1 LKGYLSAKEE
11 RLLADTTE
19 RKAVAKKL
27 TLDAFTTIFGHVS
40 ASIRYGSLE
49 VTGSTV
55 TVRFDNSS
63 GELKVSGTYG
73 V

>member
-1 LKGYLSAKEE
+1 VSSKEE
-11 RLLADTTE
+11 QQLMDTTE

-27 TLDAFTTIFGHVS
+27 SLDAFSTIFGHVS